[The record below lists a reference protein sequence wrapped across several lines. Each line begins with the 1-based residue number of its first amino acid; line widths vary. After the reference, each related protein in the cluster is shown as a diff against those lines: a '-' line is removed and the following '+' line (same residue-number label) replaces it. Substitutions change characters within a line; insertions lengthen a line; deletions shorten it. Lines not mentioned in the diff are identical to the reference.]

1 MKTSGYVKR
10 IGLVVGICATAL
22 VSAPAQAAHAAESC
36 GYTTSSVDPTVTHKG
51 AGTPA
56 YNNGLTS
63 FRGRVFQLRTE
74 PIFDYSQ
81 GNIASGYKSGDK
93 VWVDI
98 SVDQGKSWT
107 QCGPYYRDRTYF
119 AYHKGKW
126 MRVCVNVDGIT
137 QCATNGNKTGPG
149 GSKWWDD

>member
-1 MKTSGYVKR
+1 MKRTA
-10 IGLVVGICATAL
+10 IGAAALLIVSSAVTVGTGG
-22 VSAPAQAAHAAESC
+22 SASAAESC
-36 GYTTSSVDPTVTHKG
+36 GYTTVSIDPTVTHKG

-74 PIFDYSQ
+74 PAFDYSQ
-81 GNIASGYKSGDK
+81 GNIASGYQSGDK

-98 SVDQGKSWT
+98 SVNQGKSWT

-119 AYHKGKW
+119 AYHKYKW
-126 MRVCVNVDGIT
+126 MRVCVNVDGYT
-137 QCATNGNKTGPG
+137 QCATNGNRTGPD
-149 GSKWWDD
+149 GSKWWYDD

>member
-1 MKTSGYVKR
+1 MKTSR
-10 IGLVVGICATAL
+10 RLAIAASLLLAAT
-22 VSAPAQAAHAAESC
+22 VAPFAGVQAAQAAVSC
-36 GYTTSSVDPTVTHKG
+36 GNTTFTVDPLITHKG
-51 AGTPA
+51 ANTPSQ
-56 YNNGLTS
+56 NNGLTS

-74 PIFDYSQ
+74 PAFDYSQ

-93 VWVDI
+93 VWIDV
-98 SVDQGKSWT
+98 SENQGQSWT

-119 AYHKGKW
+119 SYHKGKW